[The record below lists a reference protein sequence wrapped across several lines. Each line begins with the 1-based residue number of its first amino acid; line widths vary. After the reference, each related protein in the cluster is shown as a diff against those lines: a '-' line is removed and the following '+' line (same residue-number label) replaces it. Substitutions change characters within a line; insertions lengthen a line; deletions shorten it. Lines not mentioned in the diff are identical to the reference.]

1 MYFQALENGEAWSE
15 PPSFL
20 RVLTISRHPQSEKN
34 SQYSMVR
41 SEEVDRTRCVVF
53 TATSLDSWSELNSPE
68 SKDTACILTLRT
80 VFVFVIRFYPNWCLR
95 ADSGRAG

>member
-20 RVLTISRHPQSEKN
+20 RVLTISRHPQWKKTASA
-34 SQYSMVR
+34 SWVVMVR
-41 SEEVDRTRCVVF
+41 SEEVSQTRCVVF

-80 VFVFVIRFYPNWCLR
+80 GFIQTEFMEAPPLI
-95 ADSGRAG
+95 S